1 MSSNFELP
9 IYYLENKEKLDE
21 NIKEDLEFSLIEYER
36 NLNKYNE
43 IFGDFEK

>member
-21 NIKEDLEFSLIEYER
+21 NIKEDLEFNKVTDSSEERPSL
-36 NLNKYNE
+36 L
-43 IFGDFEK
+43 EKK